1 MDWALAPAIGG
12 AAIMMLFG
20 VAAAVRPG
28 ALARVGVSASS
39 PLGTSEIRAVFGGM
53 FIALGLG
60 CLVTREPIVFAVVGA
75 AWLADVVVRTVSV
88 FLDGVPV
95 REAIT
100 VLAIGS
106 LLGAAILSG
115 YWAA

>member
-1 MDWALAPAIGG
+1 MDRALVPAIGG

-20 VAAAVRPG
+20 VA
-28 ALARVGVSASS
+28 
-39 PLGTSEIRAVFGGM
+39 
-53 FIALGLG
+53 
-60 CLVTREPIVFAVVGA
+60 AVVGA

-88 FLDGVPV
+88 FLDGVAV